1 MIKKFFSS
9 TKEKNRAESEKLMQ
23 NIEIQIRSKLDE
35 IEYVKERSCSTDPNV
50 RRDSLDDLKFL
61 EEEHEMLLEEYYEL
75 KGTISLS
82 RHKNSQVREI
92 KRENINLK
100 KQKQKLEWQLKRLE
114 DKLYYF
120 EDKAGR
126 KKWVNDLRDRVLLVE
141 KWKYD
146 IITKKSS
153 LCNKEIDL
161 LTDLKLA
168 EASEE
173 KKLILEGIIS

>member
-126 KKWVNDLRDRVLLVE
+126 KK
-141 KWKYD
+141 
-146 IITKKSS
+146 
-153 LCNKEIDL
+153 
-161 LTDLKLA
+161 
-168 EASEE
+168 
-173 KKLILEGIIS
+173 